1 MSEVNTLFP
10 KEIQA
15 YLASGKT
22 IKILNSEKN
31 QKDLQRNKVGIN
43 NYWSDAYPP
52 DAPAIPDPS
61 LEFNG
66 RSH

>member
-1 MSEVNTLFP
+1 MNRTNTLFP

-15 YLASGKT
+15 YLASGKK
-22 IKILNSEKN
+22 IKILNAEKN
-31 QKDLQRNKVGIN
+31 QKDLRPNKVGIN

-52 DAPAIPDPS
+52 DAPAIPDAS
-61 LEFNG
+61 LEFDG